1 MLTFYSFF
9 EATLLPM
16 VLIILF
22 WGSRQRKLH
31 AMYMFFFYTVFG
43 SILILMGLLFHFLFV
58 GSLTDSFVTRLEL
71 CIGELA
77 IWMWFLLFF
86 GFGFKVPVVPFHTW
100 LPEAHVEAP
109 TVGSI
114 ILAGLLLKVGTFGML
129 RFMFPVL
136 NLLNL
141 RLQNVVYMISIFS
154 LYYASFVAIR
164 QIDIKKIIAYS
175 SIAHMS
181 FVLLGMF
188 SMSFFGFVG
197 SYFTMLSHGI
207 VAPALFFLVG
217 VIYDRYGTRVIT
229 NFGGLVSVMPIYAV
243 LFFIFILANIG
254 FPGTSNFIAELT
266 VLLGIF
272 SSNIFIGLLATF
284 SIILSPIY
292 SLWMYNRVFFGSL
305 SKVLVGF
312 FDLTNLEFFI
322 SCFFLSLVVFG
333 GLVPNFITSNA
344 ELEFIKYSII

>member
-1 MLTFYSFF
+1 
-9 EATLLPM
+9 
-16 VLIILF
+16 
-22 WGSRQRKLH
+22 
-31 AMYMFFFYTVFG
+31 
-43 SILILMGLLFHFLFV
+43 
-58 GSLTDSFVTRLEL
+58 
-71 CIGELA
+71 
-77 IWMWFLLFF
+77 
-86 GFGFKVPVVPFHTW
+86 
-100 LPEAHVEAP
+100 
-109 TVGSI
+109 
-114 ILAGLLLKVGTFGML
+114 ML

-188 SMSFFGFVG
+188 IMIVFGFVG
-197 SYFTMLSHGI
+197 SYFTILSHGI
-207 VAPALFFLVG
+207 VLPVLFFLVG

-229 NFGGLVSVMPIYAV
+229 NFGGLVTVMPIYAV

-284 SIILSPIY
+284 SII
-292 SLWMYNRVFFGSL
+292 
-305 SKVLVGF
+305 
-312 FDLTNLEFFI
+312 
-322 SCFFLSLVVFG
+322 
-333 GLVPNFITSNA
+333 
-344 ELEFIKYSII
+344 